1 MAERTN
7 AAPGS
12 TSSAGTGEDA
22 VASDVAI
29 EDPAHNEF
37 ALIDRILERLGDA
50 VASEILLPPGDDAA
64 AWVPAGGAVIAT
76 ADAMTEGSHWLP
88 HLLSMYDVGWRCVA
102 ANVSDLAAMGATPQV
117 LLVTAVL
124 GPTMTI
130 DDLDAF
136 IDGLADGC
144 RAHGVQIAGGDVV
157 RGRSTT
163 FSITALGAA
172 RLDRANRAIVLRRD
186 GAHPGDVIAV
196 SGTPGLAAAGM
207 RLVEQ
212 ARTDPPADAAIA
224 AFRHPVGRVDLGLAA
239 VAVGVPCA
247 IDISDGLIQDL
258 GHIAQRSGVGIEI
271 DLEALPLP
279 QAAVAFFG
287 TEGARTLAL
296 AGGEDFELILV
307 ARQNVIESLEAED
320 LTIIG
325 RVLEQHPGEVVIRQ
339 ADGAP
344 YPVPQGWDAL
354 RRWPL
359 PRLQ

>member
-1 MAERTN
+1 MTADTPDPAQREI
-7 AAPGS
+7 GQS
-12 TSSAGTGEDA
+12 
-22 VASDVAI
+22 
-29 EDPAHNEF
+29 DPAHDEF
-37 ALIDRILERLGDA
+37 ALIDRIIQRLGDTA
-50 VASEILLPPGDDAA
+50 ALDILVPPGDDAA
-64 AWVPAGGAVIAT
+64 AWVPAGGAVVAT

-88 HLLSMYDVGWRCVA
+88 HLLSMHDVGWRCVA

-124 GPTMTI
+124 GPSMSL
-130 DDLDAF
+130 DDLDSF

-163 FSITALGAA
+163 FSVTAIGAA

-186 GAHPGDVIAV
+186 GAHPGDVVAI

-207 RLVEQ
+207 RLIEQ
-212 ARTDPPADAAIA
+212 GRSEPPAEAAIE
-224 AFRHPVGRVDLGLAA
+224 AFRHPMGRFELGMDA
-239 VAVGVPCA
+239 VSLGVPCA
-247 IDISDGLIQDL
+247 IDISDGLAQDL
-258 GHIAQRSGVGIEI
+258 RHIAQRSGVGIEI
-271 DLEALPLP
+271 DLEALPLS
-279 QAAVAFFG
+279 QASVAFFG
-287 TEGARTLAL
+287 TEAARTLAL

-307 ARQNVIESLEAED
+307 ARQNVIETLENHG

-325 RVLEQHPGEVVIRQ
+325 RVLEQHPGEIIVRQ

-344 YPVPQGWDAL
+344 YPMPEGWDAL

-359 PRLQ
+359 RGMH

>member
-7 AAPGS
+7 PANDVPAAGDSPGGDLGGS
-12 TSSAGTGEDA
+12 
-22 VASDVAI
+22 
-29 EDPAHNEF
+29 DPAHNEF

-50 VASEILLPPGDDAA
+50 VASDILLPPGDDAA

-102 ANVSDLAAMGATPQV
+102 ATAQV

-124 GPTMTI
+124 GPTMTL

-239 VAVGVPCA
+239 VAVGIPCA

-258 GHIAQRSGVGIEI
+258 SHIAQRSGVGIEI

-325 RVLEQHPGEVVIRQ
+325 RVLEQHPGEIVIRQ